1 MILGYDDIKHYL
13 ETHKIEIKDINETTI
28 RENGIDC
35 RIGDTI
41 AIDIP
46 LWINSTKPTN
56 TLAGVTTLAT
66 VTNLA
71 QQEGKEVIDTHNLE
85 SVHKRFDLHK
95 FSDSGEIIPAKTN
108 ILLVTKEEFLLPDDV
123 MAFCC
128 LRSTVARNG
137 FISPITIVDAGF
149 QGTLTIESWYG
160 GNNPIKIYKGDRF
173 LHIVFAKIN
182 SPVSKPYNGIYKG
195 QTIVRLPKC
204 IN

>member
-1 MILGYDDIKHYL
+1 MILGYDDIKHYIN
-13 ETHKIEIKDINETTI
+13 THKLELNNINENTI

-46 LWINSTKPTN
+46 LYTHTFSNERKI
-56 TLAGVTTLAT
+56 
-66 VTNLA
+66 
-71 QQEGKEVIDTHNLE
+71 IDTHNLE
-85 SVHKRFDLHK
+85 SIHKRFDLHE
-95 FSDSGEIIPAKTN
+95 FSELGEIIPAKNN

-137 FISPITIVDAGF
+137 FVSPITIIDAGF

-160 GNNPIKIYKGDRF
+160 GNNPIKIYKNDRF
-173 LHIVFAKIN
+173 LHVVFAKIN
-182 SPVSKPYNGIYKG
+182 SPVSKPYSGVYKG
-195 QTIVRLPKC
+195 QTVVRLPKC
-204 IN
+204 MD

>member
-13 ETHKIEIKDINETTI
+13 ETHKIEIKDINENTI

-41 AIDIP
+41 AIDIYVP
-46 LWINSTKPTN
+46 NDDLD
-56 TLAGVTTLAT
+56 
-66 VTNLA
+66 
-71 QQEGKEVIDTHNLE
+71 EEYVIDTHDIE
-85 SVHKRFDLHK
+85 SIKRRFDLHL
-95 FSDSGEIIPAKTN
+95 FNDDGEIIPSKNN
-108 ILLVTKEEFLLPDDV
+108 ILLTTKEEFLLPDDV
-123 MAFCC
+123 MGFCC

-137 FISPITIVDAGF
+137 FVSPITIIDAGF

-160 GNNPIKIYKGDRF
+160 GNNPIKIHKGDRF

-182 SPVSKPYNGIYKG
+182 SPVSKPYDGIYKG

-204 IN
+204 MD